1 MWHNVRSFCYLIN
14 SNPVRTNDSS
24 VKSNGGAIQVWVQ
37 VRDAGIGGGGW
48 GGIGDW
54 GEGCGGLLWVS
65 GLWRKIGN
73 FTYGMADRQGKIAM
87 DGDFRSHKAGCR
99 RLRPVR
105 FEIPTPI
112 PLVKSDLK
120 TRPETQSRPP
130 QPSPQSPIPP
140 HPPPPI
146 PASRT

>member
-1 MWHNVRSFCYLIN
+1 MGRY
-14 SNPVRTNDSS
+14 
-24 VKSNGGAIQVWVQ
+24 
-37 VRDAGIGGGGW
+37 W
-48 GGIGDW
+48 GL

-120 TRPETQSRPP
+120 TRPETQSRLP
-130 QPSPQSPIPP
+130 QTSPQAPIPS
-140 HPPPPI
+140 HPRLLFPRPVPESK
-146 PASRT
+146 PELLHF